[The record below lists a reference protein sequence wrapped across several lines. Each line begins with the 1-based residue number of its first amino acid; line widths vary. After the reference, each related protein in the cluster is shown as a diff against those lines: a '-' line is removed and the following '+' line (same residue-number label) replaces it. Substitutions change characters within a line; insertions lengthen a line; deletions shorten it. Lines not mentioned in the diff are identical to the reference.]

1 MKYLLTVELT
11 REEALELYRYARY
24 IPIRPAVPLLRSLI
38 EIIGSSCNNC
48 GEPMDG
54 EELCEACKDSQSELL
69 AISRAV
75 ERDRE
80 ATTGENA
87 PAGE

>member
-11 REEALELYRYARY
+11 FRECCDIYRALATSD
-24 IPIRPAVPLLRSLI
+24 VT
-38 EIIGSSCNNC
+38 
-48 GEPMDG
+48 
-54 EELCEACKDSQSELL
+54 DSQSGACKKVMESLAEIIELHDYSEEL
-69 AISRAV
+69 RAISRMV

-87 PAGE
+87 PAEPLE

>member
-11 REEALELYRYARY
+11 FQECCDLDEFLGPHDGTVSQKIRGALA
-24 IPIRPAVPLLRSLI
+24 
-38 EIIGSSCNNC
+38 EIIDLHDDS
-48 GEPMDG
+48 
-54 EELCEACKDSQSELL
+54 EELR
-69 AISRAV
+69 AISAAY

-87 PAGE
+87 PAEELE